1 MSGTLATRCSTARIA
16 SSRYGTSS
24 RFTMKPEL
32 SFAATGSLPSDLAK
46 ANARRNVSSDVVTV
60 RTTSTSG
67 ISGTGLKKC
76 SPTKRSPRCVAAAM
90 AAIVRL
96 DVLDAKIVS
105 EPHSSSSSR
114 HSAFLSSRS
123 SVTASITMSH
133 PFRSA
138 VAAGKASR
146 LRAGPRPGDIEG
158 LPQFLRDPHERARLL
173 ARQGVLGPDLAPL
186 EAVEHLLEPYL
197 DPLVLGA
204 VAPRHEEGGDA
215 ERRACHE
222 QERRDEGDRHRRAE
236 RDRRGR

>member
-1 MSGTLATRCSTARIA
+1 
-16 SSRYGTSS
+16 
-24 RFTMKPEL
+24 MKPEL

-105 EPHSSSSSR
+105 EPHSLSSSR

-123 SVTASITMSH
+123 SVTASMTMSH

-138 VAAGKASR
+138 VAVVKASR
-146 LRAGPRPGDIEG
+146 LRAASRLAAGSFPFSTNLASD
-158 LPQFLRDPHERARLL
+158 FSMAARARSQISFETS
-173 ARQGVLGPDLAPL
+173 RTTVS
-186 EAVEHLLEPYL
+186 
-197 DPLVLGA
+197 
-204 VAPRHEEGGDA
+204 
-215 ERRACHE
+215 
-222 QERRDEGDRHRRAE
+222 
-236 RDRRGR
+236 